1 MLLFIN
7 LKKEIDMLKS
17 ILLIP
22 MLLITFSVADIE
34 EQITYENINNQE
46 NLILKLKLEIYEL
59 KEKNSKLQKVIES
72 FTLKRKNEIRR
83 EKAIAQLKKDLKIS
97 RKTRSQPIILLR

>member
-7 LKKEIDMLKS
+7 LKKEFEMLKS

-34 EQITYENINNQE
+34 EQITYENVNNQE

-59 KEKNSKLQKVIES
+59 KEKNSKLQKVIDNFGLE
-72 FTLKRKNEIRR
+72 TKNEIRR
-83 EKAIAQLKKDLKIS
+83 EKAIAQLKKDLRIS

>member
-7 LKKEIDMLKS
+7 LKKEFKMLKS

-34 EQITYENINNQE
+34 EQITYENVNNQE

-59 KEKNSKLQKVIES
+59 KEKNSKLQTVIDDFGLETKNKV
-72 FTLKRKNEIRR
+72 RR
-83 EKAIAQLKKDLKIS
+83 EKAIVQLKKDLRIS
-97 RKTRSQPIILLR
+97 RKTRSLPIILLR